1 MARQEYYY
9 GRQFSADEIIAA
21 IDAVTLDDV
30 LHVAETI
37 VDPESL
43 SLTVL
48 GNVKRNKVLQEL
60 VRMTVTSNGSVEKV
74 GRPPDGKPVTLQPAA
89 RPPTP
94 DSGAEQAGAK

>member
-48 GNVKRNKVLQEL
+48 GNVKSTGLSKEMLREAV
-60 VRMTVTSNGSVEKV
+60 
-74 GRPPDGKPVTLQPAA
+74 A
-89 RPPTP
+89 
-94 DSGAEQAGAK
+94 